1 MLDGKVALIT
11 GAGNGI
17 GAAAAA
23 LFAAEGASV
32 FVVDIDGDAADEVA
46 KEIENDGGTAWS
58 MTVDVR
64 DADQVA
70 DMRDRVL
77 AEQGRL
83 DVLVNNVGHWVH
95 LPPSF
100 ADGDAEHWQALYE
113 VNFLQLLR
121 VTHAFLPSM
130 LERRSGTIINV
141 SSIEGLRGYPP
152 DSVYAAL
159 KAAVVQFTRSLGVEV
174 AGKGVK
180 VNGIAPDLT
189 QTKQSDF
196 VRFDPPELADKWAT
210 VPSGRAHGG
219 TDRSGP
225 RAAVP
230 GQRAVRLPRR
240 PHRPDRWR
248 HRRRR
253 GMVSLEAAQGSLV
266 DEPTVRSVT
275 PPPEHR
281 TSRRRARDPERA
293 RSSRAAGRHGRHR

>member
-1 MLDGKVALIT
+1 MNAMLNGKVALIT

-23 LFAAEGASV
+23 LFSAEGAHV
-32 FVVDIDGDAADEVA
+32 FVVDIDADAADEVVMT
-46 KEIENDGGTAWS
+46 IEKGGGTAWS

-64 DADQVA
+64 DSNQVA
-70 DMRDRVL
+70 DLRDRVL

-113 VNFLQLLR
+113 VNLLQLLR

-130 LERRSGTIINV
+130 IERHAGTIINV

-152 DSVYAAL
+152 DAVYAAF

-210 VPSGRAHGG
+210 FLPVGRMGEPVDQARVLLFLASELSDFLVGHTVPTDGG
-219 TDRSGP
+219 TG
-225 RAAVP
+225 
-230 GQRAVRLPRR
+230 
-240 PHRPDRWR
+240 
-248 HRRRR
+248 
-253 GMVSLEAAQGSLV
+253 
-266 DEPTVRSVT
+266 
-275 PPPEHR
+275 
-281 TSRRRARDPERA
+281 
-293 RSSRAAGRHGRHR
+293 AAGGWFPSTRRKGRSWTNRPFDP

>member
-23 LFAAEGASV
+23 LFAAEGAGV
-32 FVVDIDGDAADEVA
+32 FVVDIDGDAAHELA
-46 KEIENDGGTAWS
+46 NTIEKDGGTAWS
-58 MTVDVR
+58 MTIDVR
-64 DADQVA
+64 DPDQVA
-70 DMRDRVL
+70 DLRDRVL

-100 ADGDAEHWQALYE
+100 ADGDADHWQALYD

-141 SSIEGLRGYPP
+141 SSIEGIRGYPP
-152 DSVYAAL
+152 DAVYAAL
-159 KAAVVQFTRSLGVEV
+159 KAAVVHFTRSLGVEV

-210 VPSGRAHGG
+210 FLPVGRMGEPMDQARVLLFLASELSDFLVGHTIPTDGG
-219 TDRSGP
+219 TG
-225 RAAVP
+225 
-230 GQRAVRLPRR
+230 
-240 PHRPDRWR
+240 
-248 HRRRR
+248 
-253 GMVSLEAAQGSLV
+253 
-266 DEPTVRSVT
+266 
-275 PPPEHR
+275 
-281 TSRRRARDPERA
+281 
-293 RSSRAAGRHGRHR
+293 AAGGWFPSKRRKGRSWTNRPFDP

>member
-1 MLDGKVALIT
+1 MHALLDGKVALIT

-17 GAAAAA
+17 GAAAAS
-23 LFAAEGASV
+23 LFAAEGAGV
-32 FVVDIDGDAADEVA
+32 FVADIDGAAAENVA
-46 KEIENDGGTAWS
+46 KAIGNDGGTAWPL
-58 MTVDVR
+58 TIDVR
-64 DADQVA
+64 DADQVS
-70 DMRDRVL
+70 DMRDRVH

-95 LPPSF
+95 LPSSF
-100 ADGDAEHWQALYE
+100 ADGDAAHWQALYD

-152 DSVYAAL
+152 DAVYAAM
-159 KAAVVQFTRSLGVEV
+159 KAAVVHFTRSLGVEV

-210 VPSGRAHGG
+210 FLPVGRMGEPIDQARVLLFLASELSDFLVGHTVPTDGG
-219 TDRSGP
+219 T
-225 RAAVP
+225 A
-230 GQRAVRLPRR
+230 
-240 PHRPDRWR
+240 
-248 HRRRR
+248 
-253 GMVSLEAAQGSLV
+253 
-266 DEPTVRSVT
+266 
-275 PPPEHR
+275 
-281 TSRRRARDPERA
+281 
-293 RSSRAAGRHGRHR
+293 AAGGWFPSTRRKGRSWTNRPFDP

>member
-17 GAAAAA
+17 GAAGAA
-23 LFAAEGASV
+23 LFAAEGAGV

-46 KEIENDGGTAWS
+46 ATIEKDGGTAWAA
-58 MTVDVR
+58 TVDVR
-64 DADQVA
+64 DPDQVTGL
-70 DMRDRVL
+70 RDRVIT
-77 AEQGRL
+77 EQGRL
-83 DVLVNNVGHWVH
+83 DVLVNNVGHWVR

-100 ADGDAEHWQALYE
+100 AESDAEQWQALYE

-130 LERRSGTIINV
+130 LERRAGTIINV

-159 KAAVVQFTRSLGVEV
+159 KAAVVQFTRSLGVQV

-196 VRFDPPELADKWAT
+196 IRFDPPELADKWAT
-210 VPSGRAHGG
+210 FLPVGRMGDPLDQARVLLFLASELSDFLVGHTVPTDGG
-219 TDRSGP
+219 T
-225 RAAVP
+225 A
-230 GQRAVRLPRR
+230 
-240 PHRPDRWR
+240 
-248 HRRRR
+248 
-253 GMVSLEAAQGSLV
+253 
-266 DEPTVRSVT
+266 
-275 PPPEHR
+275 
-281 TSRRRARDPERA
+281 
-293 RSSRAAGRHGRHR
+293 AAGGWFPSQRRKGRSWTNRPFDP

>member
-23 LFAAEGASV
+23 LFAAEGAGV
-32 FVVDIDGDAADEVA
+32 FVVDIDGDAAHELA
-46 KEIENDGGTAWS
+46 NTIEKDGGTAWS
-58 MTVDVR
+58 MTIDVR
-64 DADQVA
+64 DPDQVA
-70 DMRDRVL
+70 DLRDRVL

-100 ADGDAEHWQALYE
+100 ADGDADHWQALYD

-141 SSIEGLRGYPP
+141 SSIEGIRGYPP
-152 DSVYAAL
+152 DAVYAAL
-159 KAAVVQFTRSLGVEV
+159 KAAVVHFTRSLGVEV

-210 VPSGRAHGG
+210 FLPVGRMGEPMDQARVLLFLASELSDFLVGHTIPTDGG
-219 TDRSGP
+219 T
-225 RAAVP
+225 AA
-230 GQRAVRLPRR
+230 
-240 PHRPDRWR
+240 
-248 HRRRR
+248 
-253 GMVSLEAAQGSLV
+253 
-266 DEPTVRSVT
+266 
-275 PPPEHR
+275 
-281 TSRRRARDPERA
+281 
-293 RSSRAAGRHGRHR
+293 AAGWYRSDKRPGKRWTNRPQDA